1 MLFLESGVTLAVS
14 LFSVDEQQYE
24 ADNGL
29 PGSYR
34 KVMRK
39 LPAAARLFRGG
50 KTVCGG
56 AEIYRIA
63 VHATAQADNIER
75 LVAVLDF
82 CAEEDIFFSVAPL
95 ASVGGGASMP
105 EALLSPENEKILES
119 LGDNSI
125 ILSSTSARAVG
136 RQVCGTCLYG
146 LNVSYNGQALFDA
159 HAGYEIEGRLGS
171 VRTSTVG
178 ELVRRQRQFAPY
190 LFQHIT
196 RFCPV
201 RDPAWPAFMADT
213 GSVPGA
219 IERA

>member
-1 MLFLESGVTLAVS
+1 VTLAVS

-34 KVMRK
+34 KVIRK
-39 LPAAARLFRGG
+39 LRAASRFFRGG
-50 KTVCGG
+50 KTVRGG
-56 AEIYRIA
+56 AEIFRIA

-75 LVAVLDF
+75 LVAVRDF

-95 ASVGGGASMP
+95 ASVGGGASVP

-125 ILSSTSARAVG
+125 ILSGTAAREV
-136 RQVCGTCLYG
+136 
-146 LNVSYNGQALFDA
+146 
-159 HAGYEIEGRLGS
+159 GYEIEGRLGS